1 MDTWYIYISSRLN
14 WTVEHKV
21 IKICFHSTPS
31 SFERK
36 MFLKQVYIVMGCC
49 TMYHNGH
56 NNQFGSSTTTIISFI
71 NLSKSFLL
79 RVGCVVIILD
89 PTRKLGRRQKKW
101 AIFWKKKKA
110 IKKLLSGAKQ
120 TLSPFLHLIPRK
132 YWAQSPQYRKVSREH
147 RSFNPQESLLY
158 YCSQSYELDTFLET
172 FFS

>member
-1 MDTWYIYISSRLN
+1 
-14 WTVEHKV
+14 
-21 IKICFHSTPS
+21 
-31 SFERK
+31 
-36 MFLKQVYIVMGCC
+36 MGCC

-132 YWAQSPQYRKVSREH
+132 Y
-147 RSFNPQESLLY
+147 
-158 YCSQSYELDTFLET
+158 
-172 FFS
+172 